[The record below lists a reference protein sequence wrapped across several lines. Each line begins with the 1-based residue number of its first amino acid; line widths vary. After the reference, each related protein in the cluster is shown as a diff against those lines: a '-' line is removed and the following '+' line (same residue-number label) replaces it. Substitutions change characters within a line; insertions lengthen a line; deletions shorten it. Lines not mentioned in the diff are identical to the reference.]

1 LRPKSD
7 KFEEK
12 YGKKSNFI
20 CIYQKKV
27 VPLHGFPKMGY
38 NTLNIALLEEF
49 MQKGSISGQESGI
62 IELYKNAISTYVED
76 DIEIDVLGN
85 CISYIKANACT
96 EGEHEPRKIMLV
108 AHSDEVGLM
117 ISHIDENGY
126 LYFQESGA
134 VDSQI
139 LQGVE
144 VDIEG
149 KEGKWIRGVIGKK
162 PIHFQKKQC
171 EGNENKTEDLW
182 IDIAATEI
190 KDDKGNIVTT
200 AKAWAEDHVELGTQV
215 VFYRHMEE
223 SKQEGVYNGAGFD
236 DKIGLY
242 ILVELAKRLK
252 GKVLNSDIYLVAS
265 TQEELGGRGASVAAA
280 KIKPDECIVVD
291 VTHAT
296 DYPTVS
302 IEQYGDIKLGGG
314 PVLFSGPNINR
325 EIYQK
330 LQNNAGKV
338 KYQKEPLAKPTGTDA
353 NAIQITGEGIA
364 TAVVGIPC
372 RYMHT
377 PNERISMNDVEKAID
392 ILEAY
397 ITTND

>member
-1 LRPKSD
+1 M
-7 KFEEK
+7 
-12 YGKKSNFI
+12 
-20 CIYQKKV
+20 
-27 VPLHGFPKMGY
+27 HGFPNMGD

-62 IELYKNAISTYVED
+62 IELYKNAISMYVED
-76 DIEIDVLGN
+76 DIKIDVLGN
-85 CISYIKANACT
+85 CISYIKANTWT
-96 EGEHEPRKIMLV
+96 EGKLEPRKILLV
-108 AHSDEVGLM
+108 AHADEVGLM
-117 ISHIDENGY
+117 VSHIDEKGY

-134 VDSQI
+134 VDSQV

-144 VDIEG
+144 VSVEG
-149 KEGKWIRGVIGKK
+149 KNDRWIRGVIGKK
-162 PIHFQKKQC
+162 PIHLQKSQC
-171 EGNENKTEDLW
+171 GEKENAIENLW
-182 IDIAATEI
+182 IDIAACET
-190 KDDKGNIVTT
+190 KDDEGSIIS
-200 AKAWAEDHVELGTQV
+200 AKKWAEEHVELGAQV
-215 VFYRHMEE
+215 VFYRHMEPSE
-223 SKQEGVYNGAGFD
+223 QEGVYNGAGFD
-236 DKIGLY
+236 DKVGLF
-242 ILVELAKRLK
+242 ILVELAKRLN

-325 EIYQK
+325 EICQK

-392 ILEAY
+392 LLEAY
-397 ITTND
+397 ILNND

>member
-1 LRPKSD
+1 M
-7 KFEEK
+7 
-12 YGKKSNFI
+12 
-20 CIYQKKV
+20 
-27 VPLHGFPKMGY
+27 HGFPNMGY
-38 NTLNIALLEEF
+38 NTLNIALLKEF

-62 IELYKNAISTYVED
+62 IGVYKDAISPYVED
-76 DIEIDVLGN
+76 DIVTDVLGN
-85 CISYIKANACT
+85 CISHIKANT
-96 EGEHEPRKIMLV
+96 YTKEKPEPRKIMLV
-108 AHSDEVGLM
+108 AHADEVGLM
-117 ISHIDENGY
+117 VSHIDEHGF

-149 KEGKWIRGVIGKK
+149 KGGKWIRGVIGKK

-171 EGNENKTEDLW
+171 EGKENIAEDLW
-182 IDIAATEI
+182 IDIAATE
-190 KDDKGNIVTT
+190 
-200 AKAWAEDHVELGTQV
+200 AWAKDHVELGAQV
-215 VFYRHMEE
+215 VFYRHMKKRE
-223 SKQEGVYNGAGFD
+223 QGRVYSGAGFD
-236 DKIGLY
+236 DKIGLF

-252 GKVLNSDIYLVAS
+252 GKVLNADVYLVAS
-265 TQEELGGRGASVAAA
+265 AQEELGGRGASVAAA
-280 KIKPDECIVVD
+280 KIKPNECIVVD

-302 IEQYGDIKLGGG
+302 VEQYGDIKLGGG
-314 PVLFSGPNINR
+314 PVLFSGPNIHK

-330 LQNNAGKV
+330 LQNKAGKV

-397 ITTND
+397 ITKND

>member
-1 LRPKSD
+1 MR
-7 KFEEK
+7 
-12 YGKKSNFI
+12 
-20 CIYQKKV
+20 
-27 VPLHGFPKMGY
+27 GFPNLGY
-38 NTLNIALLEEF
+38 SMLKIALLEEF
-49 MQKGSISGQESGI
+49 MRQSSISGHESGI
-62 IELYKNAISTYVED
+62 IGLFKNAISPYVD
-76 DIEIDVLGN
+76 KGNDPDVLGN
-85 CISYIKANACT
+85 CISYIKAIIPPD
-96 EGEHEPRKIMLV
+96 GENTPRKIMLV
-108 AHSDEVGLM
+108 AHADEIGLM
-117 ISHIDENGY
+117 VSHIDERGF

-134 VDSQI
+134 IDSH
-139 LQGVE
+139 LLPGVE
-144 VDIEG
+144 VEVEGVEG
-149 KEGKWIRGVIGKK
+149 KPIRGVIGKK
-162 PIHFQKKQC
+162 PIHFQKSQC
-171 EGNENKTEDLW
+171 DGKEDVSEALW
-182 IDIAATEI
+182 IDIAAPNKEWA
-190 KDDKGNIVTT
+190 KKHVNIG
-200 AKAWAEDHVELGTQV
+200 APV
-215 VFYRHMEE
+215 VFYRHMKE
-223 SKQEGVYNGAGFD
+223 SERKRVYNGAGFD
-236 DKIGLY
+236 DKIGLF

-252 GKVLNSDIYLVAS
+252 GKALKSDVYFVAS

-397 ITTND
+397 ITKID